1 MSLWNSCDSTQ
12 ETGLVKVCRKDNFEE
27 TGVQIEVA
35 FSLANSHVVK
45 GLLSSF
51 WKLTELLFGMSVC
64 QKRYPLSLL
73 LSESFLAARLRE
85 AACSVPSAHHFCGSK
100 SRTTGCAVT
109 GMTVSSVIGQV

>member
-85 AACSVPSAHHFCGSK
+85 AAMFGSLSPSFLWEQVQNHWLCSHWNDCF
-100 SRTTGCAVT
+100 
-109 GMTVSSVIGQV
+109 